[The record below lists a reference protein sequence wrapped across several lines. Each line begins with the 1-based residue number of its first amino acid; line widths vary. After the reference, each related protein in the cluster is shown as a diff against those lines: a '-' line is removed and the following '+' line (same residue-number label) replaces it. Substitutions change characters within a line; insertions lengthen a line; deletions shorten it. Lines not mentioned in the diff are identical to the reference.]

1 MASAFLRLGTVP
13 EGVVAAEAPRTEDH
27 PERLLAYDGT
37 LEPRKLLAE
46 ELRTTLEEP

>member
-13 EGVVAAEAPRTEDH
+13 EGVVAAALRMEDEL
-27 PERLLAYDGT
+27 ERLLAYEGT

-46 ELRTTLEEP
+46 ELRTALEEP